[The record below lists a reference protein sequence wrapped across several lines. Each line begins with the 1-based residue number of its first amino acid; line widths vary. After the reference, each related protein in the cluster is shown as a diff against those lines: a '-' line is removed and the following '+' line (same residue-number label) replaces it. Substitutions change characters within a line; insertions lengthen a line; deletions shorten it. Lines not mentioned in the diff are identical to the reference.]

1 MTEEIKK
8 WDYRVQTFGSIWG
21 GAKPEDIEAALQE
34 WGVEGWEV
42 VSAFNIET
50 SNKVTIVA
58 RRPLTREVIRA
69 RSMPT
74 Y

>member
-1 MTEEIKK
+1 MAEEIKQ
-8 WDYRVQTFGSIWG
+8 WDYRVQTFGSTWS
-21 GAKPEDIEAALQE
+21 GAKAEDVEAALIE

-42 VSAFNIET
+42 VG
-50 SNKVTIVA
+50 TIHKSTNEA
-58 RRPLTREVIRA
+58 MIIAKRPLTREVIRA